1 MELKRYIERIPEVL
15 TKYKYIVLIILAGL
29 LFMLIPFKK
38 DSQSES
44 YVSITPNYRGTTSI
58 EDELTQIL
66 LQIKGVGKVKV
77 MLSVA
82 QGEQIIYQTND
93 TLSSDNDTEKE
104 DVDTVLITDS
114 ERNQN
119 GLVRQTIPPLY
130 MGAII
135 VCQGADNP
143 TVKLAITEAVA
154 KVTGLKTNHIS
165 VLKMK

>member
-1 MELKRYIERIPEVL
+1 MELKRYIKRIPEVL

-44 YVSITPNYRGTTSI
+44 YVSITPNYRGITSI

-66 LQIKGVGKVKV
+66 LQINGVGKVKV
-77 MLSVA
+77 MLSIA

-93 TLSSDNDTEKE
+93 TLSSDSDTEKE

>member
-44 YVSITPNYRGTTSI
+44 HVSITPNYRGITSI

-93 TLSSDNDTEKE
+93 TLSSDSDTEKE